1 MRYFIIFANFSGISK
16 WGCSE
21 TGNISLVIKAK
32 NGYPNQDSLHELV
45 RNTLLK
51 DRGFKATQI
60 ALTNIIELSKQD
72 YLDFT
77 GDKE

>member
-21 TGNISLVIKAK
+21 TGNINSAIKVK
-32 NGYPNQDSLHELV
+32 NGYPNRDSLNEFV
-45 RNTLLK
+45 RNALLK
-51 DRGFKATQI
+51 DRGFQATEI

>member
-1 MRYFIIFANFSGISK
+1 MRYFIIFANFGGISE

-21 TGNISLVIKAK
+21 TGNISSAIKVE
-32 NGYPNQDSLHELV
+32 NGYPNQDSLNEFV
-45 RNTLLK
+45 RNALLK